1 MISFFFFKI
10 FFYIV
15 SKDGGVKLFQFN
27 KLVEDISSASLNTDN
42 LSLYICNS
50 EGICNQADGYA
61 NINNN
66 YYSIETVA
74 SLALDSNS
82 ITDSCSSTNAIGKLI
97 ESSKNLCISSIDN
110 VAFPGDND
118 VNNYIIYE
126 TKQGKTS
133 YRLVKTASGLIAK
146 VNLTGK

>member
-82 ITDSCSSTNAIGKLI
+82 IIDSCSSTNAIGKLI
-97 ESSKNLCISSIDN
+97 EKSS
-110 VAFPGDND
+110 
-118 VNNYIIYE
+118 
-126 TKQGKTS
+126 
-133 YRLVKTASGLIAK
+133 
-146 VNLTGK
+146 